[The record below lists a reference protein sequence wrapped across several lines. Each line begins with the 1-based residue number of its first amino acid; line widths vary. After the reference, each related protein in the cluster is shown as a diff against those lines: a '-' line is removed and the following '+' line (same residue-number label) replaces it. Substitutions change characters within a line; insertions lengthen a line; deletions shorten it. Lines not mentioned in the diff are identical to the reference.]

1 MVIKRVK
8 NQADCSWKFHSVS
21 LHSAANCASP
31 WFQTNGTTAL
41 EISQLNTWQGQ
52 CHRRARMA
60 GEPGELEHPGRA
72 AILRHGRFP
81 ASGDAPLAAAPDS
94 PPGSRGT
101 PLSFLPAPAPGE
113 HPGSGHYLRLSAE
126 PSRVFSHS
134 RNLTAWK
141 FLLSIIW
148 GHR

>member
-8 NQADCSWKFHSVS
+8 NQPDCSWKFHSAS
-21 LHSAANCASP
+21 LHRAANCVSP
-31 WFQTNGTTAL
+31 CFQTNGQSAL
-41 EISQLNTWQGQ
+41 KISQLNTWRRQ
-52 CHRRARMA
+52 CHGRARLA
-60 GEPGELEHPGRA
+60 GGLGEPGELEHPCRPALPRRGHFPQRA
-72 AILRHGRFP
+72 APIHRRIHR
-81 ASGDAPLAAAPDS
+81 
-94 PPGSRGT
+94 RGT

-141 FLLSIIW
+141 FPLSIIW